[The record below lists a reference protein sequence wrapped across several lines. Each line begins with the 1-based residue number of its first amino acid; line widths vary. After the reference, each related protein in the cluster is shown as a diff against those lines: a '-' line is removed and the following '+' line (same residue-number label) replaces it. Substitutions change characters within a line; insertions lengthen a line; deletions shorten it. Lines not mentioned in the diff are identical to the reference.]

1 MPIGKRNITRQ
12 GQARIRGKDNWG
24 KNTSPN
30 SRFRPAASHGEV
42 ALLQMGWALKTA
54 RKKTMFSEEQKKYLT
69 EQFVIGE
76 ESGKKADPKQVSQ
89 DMRKVRSESGG
100 RLFLEKM
107 FFHRSRCPASSLAWP
122 PKFGRLRQ
130 QKPRNRRADDDEQQN
145 AVEAESVHSQLHEV
159 VHDGVAL
166 RHPIVSARF
175 SCSSIINVTQIL
187 TRHHVLVVTRVITTI
202 FYEIPRTRKVVIRAK
217 YDAWQPLLL
226 FYSIFFLIE
235 SNLAGL

>member
-54 RKKTMFSEEQKKYLT
+54 RKKTMFSEKQKNYFT

-89 DMRKVRSESGG
+89 DMRKVRSESGV
-100 RLFLEKM
+100 RLFSWKRCLFISAGVRLLHSLGRKIRKASPTEAEKPE
-107 FFHRSRCPASSLAWP
+107 S
-122 PKFGRLRQ
+122 
-130 QKPRNRRADDDEQQN
+130 DDDEQQN
-145 AVEAESVHSQLHEV
+145 AVEAESLHSQLHKV
-159 VHDGVAL
+159 VHDEVAL
-166 RHPIVSARF
+166 RHSIVSLSRNICNLVNANI
-175 SCSSIINVTQIL
+175 SSTL
-187 TRHHVLVVTRVITTI
+187 
-202 FYEIPRTRKVVIRAK
+202 
-217 YDAWQPLLL
+217 
-226 FYSIFFLIE
+226 
-235 SNLAGL
+235 